1 MCIRDRNKPDAQA
14 GLVIEAV
21 RHADHFAMVNHM
33 RALWLLGVT
42 PSAMRL
48 AINRLVAS
56 KAFAKSGA
64 RQYQA
69 FKRAV
74 PLLLEYAKTMD
85 GVVEE
90 AASARPEATANTKP
104 APMQSETDAKER
116 AVLEPS
122 LSDLLRGDQFS
133 ILRQALLEKG
143 INTLEAFRQLNLW
156 VFMNQNGLYSIGQ
169 RQAIYSTV
177 RRAMASESASDA
189 PWKLITQARE
199 YAGASPAE
207 ALMEYCRAVALK
219 YPLRCV

>member
-1 MCIRDRNKPDAQA
+1 
-14 GLVIEAV
+14 
-21 RHADHFAMVNHM
+21 
-33 RALWLLGVT
+33 
-42 PSAMRL
+42 
-48 AINRLVAS
+48 
-56 KAFAKSGA
+56 
-64 RQYQA
+64 
-69 FKRAV
+69 
-74 PLLLEYAKTMD
+74 
-85 GVVEE
+85 
-90 AASARPEATANTKP
+90 
-104 APMQSETDAKER
+104 MQSETDAKER

-207 ALMEYCRAVALK
+207 VLMPSR
-219 YPLRCV
+219 

>member
-1 MCIRDRNKPDAQA
+1 
-14 GLVIEAV
+14 
-21 RHADHFAMVNHM
+21 
-33 RALWLLGVT
+33 
-42 PSAMRL
+42 MRL

-143 INTLEAFRQLNLW
+143 INTLEAFGSSICGYYEPEWAVQYWPTTSDLFDRAACHGFGKRFRCALEAHYTGARICGRISGRSTDGILPRRRAEYPLK
-156 VFMNQNGLYSIGQ
+156 FRGLIGQ
-169 RQAIYSTV
+169 QIRGTG
-177 RRAMASESASDA
+177 
-189 PWKLITQARE
+189 LI
-199 YAGASPAE
+199 P
-207 ALMEYCRAVALK
+207 
-219 YPLRCV
+219 